1 MNASGGIR
9 LPVLVSQGHQGGF
22 TLIELIVVLLVITV
36 LAGAVAPALVTPAPA
51 KTDMEE
57 AVNRFDTL
65 FRLARDSAVRSAS
78 SVIVVLDSISGLVWF
93 DAPGSPSAVS
103 SSAVATAI
111 SGQATTI
118 EAGNRVQTGRTFGG
132 LSTLGS
138 GFGAPGAGIAVPA
151 DALALALPDGIT
163 IEYLLTRSFFTFMPA
178 GSATGD
184 SLRLRS
190 TTGQT
195 CLITIDPWSGHVRVR

>member
-1 MNASGGIR
+1 VKTSDGIF
-9 LPVLVSQGHQGGF
+9 LPVPIGRGHQSGF
-22 TLIELIVVLLVITV
+22 TLIELIVVLLIITV
-36 LAGAVAPALVTPAPA
+36 LAGAVAPALVAPSPA

-57 AVNRFDTL
+57 AVNRFDTI

-78 SVIVVLDSISGLVWF
+78 PVTVVLDSISGLVWF
-93 DAPGSPSAVS
+93 KAPGNPSAVS

-111 SGQATTI
+111 SGQPVTI
-118 EAGNRVQTGRTFGG
+118 EAGNHDQTGDTFRG

-138 GFGAPGAGIAVPA
+138 GFGAPGAGIAVPEEA
-151 DALALALPDGIT
+151 QALVLPEGIK
-163 IEYLLTRSFFTFMPA
+163 IEYLLTRSFFTFAPG

-184 SLRLRS
+184 SLRLHS
-190 TTGQT
+190 ATGES